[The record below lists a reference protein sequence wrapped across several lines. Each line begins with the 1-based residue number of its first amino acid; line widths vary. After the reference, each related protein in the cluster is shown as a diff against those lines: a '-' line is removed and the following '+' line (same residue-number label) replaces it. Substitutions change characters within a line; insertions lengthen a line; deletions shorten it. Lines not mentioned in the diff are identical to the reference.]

1 MDRDLSA
8 STLRTNRLRQ
18 GAKIA
23 LPLIV
28 IVGAL
33 VALPGWL
40 RPSLDRTRIRTA
52 SVTTGPLEAVVS
64 AAGTVVPA
72 VERVLSSPVDA
83 RLLRLLK
90 RPGQPVRAG
99 EPVAE
104 LDLSDSRLAI
114 ERIQR
119 D

>member
-1 MDRDLSA
+1 MDRSLPPDA
-8 STLRTNRLRQ
+8 VRRNRLTRTAQ
-18 GAKIA
+18 IA
-23 LPLIV
+23 IPVAV

-33 VALPGWL
+33 VLLPGWL
-40 RPSLDRTRIRTA
+40 RPSLDRTRLRT
-52 SVTTGPLEAVVS
+52 SNVTTGPLEAVVS

-90 RPGQPVRAG
+90 RPGAPVTAG

-114 ERIQR
+114 ERIT
-119 D
+119 